1 MAGKFRF
8 GIQTSKAGSG
18 DEWLQKARR
27 IEELGFSS
35 LFIPDHF
42 GDQFAPLLALAAAA
56 QATSTLRLGTLVLD
70 NDYRHPLV
78 LAKEWA
84 TLDVLSDGRVE
95 AGLGAGWM
103 KSDYDESGITYDLPA
118 ARIDRFK
125 EGLAIIKGLFTS
137 EGPFSFSGQHYTV
150 TNAQPL
156 PRPVQKPH
164 PPVLIGAGAKR
175 MMRIAARNAEIV
187 SVNFS
192 LAEGVVNPVVA
203 ATGTAAATREKIAWM
218 RDAAGAHFDELELSC
233 TIFVT
238 IVTDDRQGMAER
250 IGQGFGMAAS
260 DVLETPHVLV
270 GTVDQLIEDLQR
282 RREEFGFTY
291 IVFSGDV
298 FEQTAPVVKKLAGT

>member
-27 IEELGFSS
+27 IEDLGFST

-42 GDQFAPLLALAAAA
+42 GDQYAPLVALAAAA
-56 QATSTLRLGTLVLD
+56 NATSALRLGTLVLD

-84 TLDVLSDGRVE
+84 TLDFLSNGRVE

-103 KSDYDESGITYDLPA
+103 KSDYDESGIAYDPPA
-118 ARIDRFK
+118 DRIDRFK

-137 EGPFSFSGQHYTV
+137 EGPFSFSGKHYTI

-164 PPVLIGAGAKR
+164 PPILIGAGAKR
-175 MMRIAARNAEIV
+175 MSRIAARNADIV

-203 ATGTAAATREKIAWM
+203 ATGTAEATHQKLAWM
-218 RDAAGAHFDELELSC
+218 RDAAGSHFDALELSC
-233 TIFVT
+233 TVFVT
-238 IVTDDRQGMAER
+238 IVTDDRDGMAER
-250 IGQGFGMAAS
+250 VAQGFGLPGS
-260 DVLETPHVLV
+260 EVLRSPHLLV
-270 GTVDQLIEDLQR
+270 GTAGQIIEDLQR

-298 FEQTAPVVKKLAGT
+298 FEQMAPVVKHLAGT